1 MRDTWLGYQL
11 NHLHDIRY
19 VRDIMGIPVSYSLV
33 LCKHMTNT
41 L

>member
-1 MRDTWLGYQL
+1 MRDRSLGYQL

-33 LCKHMTNT
+33 MRKHMTNT